1 MLKLMIK
8 RLKNKSNKLMMIP
21 KKSSDNNQLYM
32 IYRTYKRKLTKLE
45 KMGCYEQVCDC
56 LF

>member
-45 KMGCYEQVCDC
+45 KMGC
-56 LF
+56 